1 MGSGPTC
8 HLASKNKPGAAI
20 LMSAYT
26 SIKDTAKE
34 KFGFLSAIVQEQF
47 DNLSIID
54 QVKSIVEISVRSKI
68 KALETH

>member
-26 SIKDTAKE
+26 SIKDAAKE
-34 KFGFLSAIVQEQF
+34 KFGFLSAIVQE
-47 DNLSIID
+47 
-54 QVKSIVEISVRSKI
+54 
-68 KALETH
+68 